1 MSVRDLYSRDSSDNN
16 FAHFGSLASLA
27 AVDGRIEE
35 SEMAVLKQFAH
46 KLHITDEQFKEVMKR
61 ENKYPIDHQVSY
73 EKRLERFFDLMKV
86 IFADN
91 EVNDDEMVLLKRYAL
106 GLGFP
111 NDEADK
117 LIEKSVAIFTGRID
131 FEDFMYLVKR

>member
-1 MSVRDLYSRDSSDNN
+1 MSVRDLYNSDSSNN
-16 FAHFGSLASLA
+16 KLAHFGSLASLA
-27 AVDGRIEE
+27 AVDGVIDE
-35 SEMAVLKQFAH
+35 SEMSVLKQFAH
-46 KLHITDEQFKEVMKR
+46 KLQITDEEFKEVMKA

-91 EVNDDEMVLLKRYAL
+91 EVSDNEMVLLKRYAI

-111 NDEADK
+111 TEEADN
-117 LIEKSVAIFTGRID
+117 LIEKSVAIFTGKID
-131 FEDFMYLVKR
+131 FDDFKYLVKK

>member
-1 MSVRDLYSRDSSDNN
+1 MSVRDLYSSDSQNN
-16 FAHFGSLASLA
+16 NLAHFGSLASLA
-27 AVDGRIEE
+27 SVDGNIGD

-46 KLHITDEQFKEVMKR
+46 KLQITDEQFKEVMKK

-73 EKRLERFFDLMKV
+73 ERRLERFFDLMKI

-91 EVNDDEMVLLKRYAL
+91 EVSDNEMVLLKRYAI

-111 NDEADK
+111 NNEADK
-117 LIEKSVAIFTGRID
+117 LIEKSVAIFTGKID
-131 FEDFMYLVKR
+131 FDDFMYLVKK